1 MLLHEPLD
9 ARETASPAARMNS
22 VTQARE
28 VVVVGA
34 GVIGCAVAYE
44 LARRGADVLLMDPRG
59 VGQGATQAS
68 AGMLTPYIEGYS
80 HGPLLELAVR
90 SLALYD
96 QFIADVRADSD
107 KPVPY
112 ERTGSLEV
120 STPEDASDRLST
132 VAKDLAAAHVPCTL
146 LDAAATH
153 DAEPLVASDVSG
165 GLLIPEH
172 GYLVARD
179 FTEALVA
186 AAARRGAT
194 TAPPTQVRRLAA
206 AGRDLRVETDD
217 STVAARHVVL
227 AAGCWSGRV
236 AIEGVPPVPVRPVR
250 GQLLHLAWTGQPL
263 RRIIWSPRCYM
274 VPLGA
279 GSVLVGAT
287 VEEAGFDE
295 RATVAGVRDL
305 LDAAC
310 ELVPHAW
317 QAGFLGVRVG
327 LRPGTP
333 DALPIVGSSGRMP
346 GLVYATGHYRNGVLL
361 APLTAKL
368 VSDLVLDERTDP
380 ALAVTSPDRFGAA
393 A

>member
-1 MLLHEPLD
+1 M
-9 ARETASPAARMNS
+9 
-22 VTQARE
+22 TQARD

-44 LARRGADVLLMDPRG
+44 LARRGADVLVMDSRG
-59 VGQGATQAS
+59 IGQGATQAS
-68 AGMLTPYIEGYS
+68 AGMLTPYIEGYN
-80 HGPLLELAVR
+80 HGPLLDLTVR
-90 SLALYD
+90 SLTLYD
-96 QFIADVRADSD
+96 QFIADVRADSGR
-107 KPVPY
+107 PVPY

-120 STPEDASDRLST
+120 STPDDASDRLQT
-132 VAKDLAAAHVPCTL
+132 VAQELAAARVPCTW

-153 DAEPLVASDVSG
+153 DAEPLVAPDVSG

-179 FTEALVA
+179 FTQALA
-186 AAARRGAT
+186 AAAVKRGAT
-194 TAPPTQVRRLAA
+194 TGPPAHVRRLAR

-217 STVAARHVVL
+217 SSVAARHVVL

-236 AIEGVPPVPVRPVR
+236 AIEGVPSVPVRPVR
-250 GQLLHLAWTGQPL
+250 GQLLHLAWSGQSL
-263 RRIIWSPRCYM
+263 RRITWSPRCYM
-274 VPLGA
+274 VPLGD
-279 GSVLVGAT
+279 GTVLAGAT

-305 LDAAC
+305 LETAC

-317 QAGFLGVRVG
+317 QAGFLGARVG

-333 DALPIVGSSGRMP
+333 DALPIVGSSNRIP

-368 VSDLVLDERTDP
+368 ISDLVLDERPDP

>member
-1 MLLHEPLD
+1 
-9 ARETASPAARMNS
+9 
-22 VTQARE
+22 VTQVRD

-44 LARRGADVLLMDPRG
+44 LARRGSDVLVMDPRG

-68 AGMLTPYIEGYS
+68 AGMLTPYIEGYRK
-80 HGPLLELAVR
+80 GALLDLAVR

-96 QFIADVRADSD
+96 QFIADVCADSD
-107 KPVPY
+107 RRVPY
-112 ERTGSLEV
+112 ERNGSLEV
-120 STPEDASDRLST
+120 STADDSIDRLQNI
-132 VAKDLAAAHVPCTL
+132 AKDLTAANVRCTL
-146 LDAAATH
+146 LDAAETH
-153 DAEPLVASDVSG
+153 DAEPLVARDVSA

-179 FTEALVA
+179 FTQALA
-186 AAARRGAT
+186 AAATKRGAAIGCVRGLESPG
-194 TAPPTQVRRLAA
+194 TAAPGQVLRLVS
-206 AGRDLRVETDD
+206 AGRDLRVETDE
-217 STVAARHVVL
+217 SAVVARHVVL
-227 AAGCWSGRV
+227 AAGCWSGGV
-236 AIEGVPPVPVRPVR
+236 AIEGVPSVPVRPVR
-250 GQLLHLAWTGQPL
+250 GQLLHLARSGQPV
-263 RRIIWSPRCYM
+263 RRITWSPRCYI
-274 VPLGA
+274 VPLDD
-279 GSVLVGAT
+279 GSMLVGAT

-310 ELVPHAW
+310 ELVPQTW
-317 QAGFLGVRVG
+317 RAGFLGARVG

-333 DALPIVGSSGRMP
+333 DALPIVGSSERIR

-368 VSDLVLDERTDP
+368 VSDLLIEGRCDP
-380 ALAVTSPDRFGAA
+380 ALAVMSPDRFDAA

>member
-1 MLLHEPLD
+1 M
-9 ARETASPAARMNS
+9 SN
-22 VTQARE
+22 VTQARD
-28 VVVVGA
+28 VVVIGA

-44 LARRGADVLLMDPRG
+44 LARRGADVLVLDSRG

-68 AGMLTPYIEGYS
+68 AGMLTPYIEGYR
-80 HGPLLELAVR
+80 HGPLLDLAVR
-90 SLALYD
+90 SLTLYD

-107 KPVPY
+107 RPVPY
-112 ERTGSLEV
+112 ERSGSLEV
-120 STPEDASDRLST
+120 STPDDAVDRLQT
-132 VAKDLAAAHVPCTL
+132 VANDLTAAHVPCTW
-146 LDAAATH
+146 LDAAATRE
-153 DAEPLVASDVSG
+153 AEPLVAPDVSG

-179 FTEALVA
+179 FTQALA
-186 AAARRGAT
+186 AAAVRRGAT
-194 TAPPTQVRRLAA
+194 TGPSAQVRRLSP

-217 STVAARHVVL
+217 ASVAARHVVL

-236 AIEGVPPVPVRPVR
+236 AIDGVPPVPVRPVR
-250 GQLLHLAWTGQPL
+250 GQLLHLAWSGQPL
-263 RRIIWSPRCYM
+263 RRITWSPRCYL
-274 VPLGA
+274 VPLGD

-295 RATVAGVRDL
+295 RATAAGVRDL

-317 QAGFLGVRVG
+317 QTGFLGARVG

-333 DALPIVGSSGRMP
+333 DGLPIVGSSRRMP

-361 APLTAKL
+361 APLTATL
-368 VSDLVLDERTDP
+368 VTDLVLDGRTDP